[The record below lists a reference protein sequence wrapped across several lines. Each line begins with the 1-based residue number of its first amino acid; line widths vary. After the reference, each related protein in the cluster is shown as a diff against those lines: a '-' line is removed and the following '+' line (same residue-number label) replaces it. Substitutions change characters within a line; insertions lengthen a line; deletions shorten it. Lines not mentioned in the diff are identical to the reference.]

1 MSNKKNNKIKELETY
16 IENKINVNTFN
27 RNINNIVSERN
38 DLVKEN
44 INVHKDNTD
53 IDYKI
58 NKSKN
63 YNNILKIRENDF
75 NKYNT
80 NIINF
85 YLNISNNIFNKKYKL
100 IQKNW
105 FVKNNKTYITLT
117 SNTID
122 NKFNGWYNTGFFY
135 KNDINNIDSLINKE
149 IDLNKL
155 NITKFNIHSLIK
167 DEIISTNCFNKAS
180 IYEENIIKDDRYTEY
195 LKDFKN
201 LSVRY
206 LYLKIEN
213 KNKDNYIIFKIKL
226 DYNLIEIKEIVIN
239 INDNLLNYINKL
251 Y

>member
-38 DLVKEN
+38 DLVREN
-44 INVHKDNTD
+44 INIHKDNVD

-63 YNNILKIRENDF
+63 YNNIIKIRENDF

-80 NIINF
+80 QTIIF
-85 YLNISNNIFNKKYKL
+85 CLNISNNTFNKEYKL
-100 IQKNW
+100 IQKKW
-105 FVKNNKTYITLT
+105 FIKNNKTYITLIP
-117 SNTID
+117 NTIE

-135 KNDINNIDSLINKE
+135 KNDIDNIDSLINKE
-149 IDLNKL
+149 INLHKL
-155 NITKFNIHSLIK
+155 NITKFNIYTLIK
-167 DEIISTNCFNKAS
+167 DKIISDICLSKAF
-180 IYEENIIKDDRYTEY
+180 IYEENIVKDDRYIEY

-213 KNKDNYIIFKIKL
+213 KNKDNYIIFKINI
-226 DYNLIEIKEIVIN
+226 DYNLIEIKEVVIN
-239 INDNLLNYINKL
+239 VDDNLLNNINKL
-251 Y
+251 C